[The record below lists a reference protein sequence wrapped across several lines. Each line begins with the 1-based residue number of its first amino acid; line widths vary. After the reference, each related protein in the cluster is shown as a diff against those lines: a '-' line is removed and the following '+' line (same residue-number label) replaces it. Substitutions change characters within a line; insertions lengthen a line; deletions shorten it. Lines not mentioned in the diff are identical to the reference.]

1 MDSEKGARAVAA
13 GGRDVPATPGRRR
26 GEGAKMD
33 ANILKYQAF
42 VETVRAGTITR
53 AAQSLSYSQ
62 SGISRMIADL
72 EQEWGIT
79 LLERGRKG
87 VVLTS
92 DGAAIL
98 PMAEAICEDYRRLLA
113 RVDEVA
119 GVISGSIVIGT
130 FSSVATHVLPPAI
143 QRFQERHPNI
153 GYELRMGDYSEIES
167 WVADGRVDFGFLPYP
182 PQVARPDLAREV
194 ILRDDLLAVMPE
206 GHALARR
213 KSVTLEDLCGEP
225 FILLEHGRDNEIS
238 PLFERAGLEPHARF
252 STWDDYAIMSM
263 VESGL
268 GLAILPGLILTR
280 CPYRIEKRPLRP
292 AVTRELAAVYRPG
305 LLSTAARAFLDCL
318 TDVDLAG

>member
-1 MDSEKGARAVAA
+1 MDDGGGRAGVKMDS
-13 GGRDVPATPGRRR
+13 
-26 GEGAKMD
+26 
-33 ANILKYQAF
+33 NILKYQAF
-42 VETVRAGTITR
+42 VEAVRTGTITR
-53 AAQSLSYSQ
+53 AARNLSYSQ

-119 GVISGSIVIGT
+119 GVVSGSIVIGT
-130 FSSVATHVLPPAI
+130 FSSVATHILPPAI

-153 GYELRMGDYSEIES
+153 GYELRMGDYSEIEA

-182 PQVARPDLAREV
+182 PQVARADLAREV
-194 ILRDDLLAVMPE
+194 VLQDELLAVVPQ
-206 GHALARR
+206 GHRLTAAKSITLA
-213 KSVTLEDLCGEP
+213 ELCEEP
-225 FILLEHGRDNEIS
+225 FILLEHGNDNEVS
-238 PLFERAGLEPHARF
+238 PLFERAGLNPHARF

-268 GLAILPGLILTR
+268 GLAILPELICR
-280 CPYRIEKRPLRP
+280 RRSYRVETRPLRP
-292 AVTRELAAVYRPG
+292 RVRRDIAAVYRPG
-305 LLSTAARAFLDCL
+305 LLSTAARAFLDSA
-318 TDVDLAG
+318 LAGSE

>member
-1 MDSEKGARAVAA
+1 MDTTA
-13 GGRDVPATPGRRR
+13 GQTGD
-26 GEGAKMD
+26 KMD

-42 VETVRAGTITR
+42 VEAVRAGTITR
-53 AAQSLSYSQ
+53 AARNLSYSQ

-119 GVISGSIVIGT
+119 GVVSGSIVIGT
-130 FSSVATHVLPPAI
+130 FSSVATHVLPLAI
-143 QRFQERHPNI
+143 QRFQEKHPNI
-153 GYELRMGDYSEIES
+153 GYELRMGDYSEIEA

-182 PQVARPDLAREV
+182 PQVARADLAREV
-194 ILRDDLLAVMPE
+194 VLQDELLAVVPE
-206 GHALARR
+206 GHRLAAA
-213 KSVTLEDLCGEP
+213 KSVTLADLCEEP
-225 FILLEHGRDNEIS
+225 FILLEHGNDNEVS
-238 PLFERAGLEPHARF
+238 PLFERAGLNPHARF

-268 GLAILPGLILTR
+268 GLAILPELICRR
-280 CPYRIEKRPLRP
+280 CNYRVVTRPLRP
-292 AVTRELAAVYRPG
+292 RVRRDIAAVYRPG
-305 LLSTAARAFLDCL
+305 LLSTAARAFLDANFA
-318 TDVDLAG
+318 DPAAV